1 MPRLDQCT
9 TVDEVWEKLFN
20 GIEYLFQF
28 QTIRYSK
35 WMLLY
40 TYIFDYCT
48 NNLSH
53 NAELYEKLKNYLRNY
68 LEDLCQSSTNLLDRD
83 LLEFYMNQWKK
94 YCVSCKILHGIFSY
108 FNRHYI
114 RRELD
119 FGNPD
124 ISEIYS
130 MAMKIWHQILS
141 QLFYTKITRY
151 CLNLIKAERNHQK
164 IDTEIISNVIQTYVI
179 SHINQHKS
187 TSDNN
192 SQILD
197 SYQEY
202 FENQFFQ
209 DTQEFYRLQ
218 TITYLQHHSVID
230 YLLKIPEYF
239 NEEIRRITAY
249 LHPSSI
255 KNLEKKLDEVLIH
268 DQLTVI
274 HAEAKKLIHDEK
286 IQELN
291 LLYRTVNRI
300 ENGTSELKNMME
312 NYIYKIG
319 IETIECINSISIN
332 ACRKFINNNA
342 VIQAIGNTTN
352 MAEYLARYCDKFL
365 RKRKEETDLEIII
378 NQIKI
383 LLYYMQEK
391 DVFQKYYSKLFA
403 KRLINQMSISN
414 DYEQMMISNI
424 EITCGFGFAY
434 KMKQMCQDIE
444 TSKNILNQYHQYCET
459 EQFTSKINFSIM
471 ILKTNVWLFSTPSNI
486 ILPNKLEHIVNNFN
500 KFYKYLHNGRKLT
513 WIYQHSKGELQT
525 FFTDRVY
532 TLQVSM
538 YQMVI
543 LLLFNNALEWT
554 IEKIQDETQIKIE
567 LLLLVLNTLIESKI
581 LTCTQF
587 LDRDNLDINC
597 IIKLSNDF
605 RSDKYRINLNTT
617 MKSVEEGDVKNF
629 HNTIDQ
635 DRIMS
640 IRATIVRIMKLNK
653 TMNENLLI
661 DTVIQ
666 QLNSH
671 FNSNVSTIKD
681 CINVLITKEY
691 LERQSNDKDLLCY
704 RA

>member
-1 MPRLDQCT
+1 
-9 TVDEVWEKLFN
+9 
-20 GIEYLFQF
+20 
-28 QTIRYSK
+28 
-35 WMLLY
+35 
-40 TYIFDYCT
+40 
-48 NNLSH
+48 
-53 NAELYEKLKNYLRNY
+53 
-68 LEDLCQSSTNLLDRD
+68 
-83 LLEFYMNQWKK
+83 
-94 YCVSCKILHGIFSY
+94 
-108 FNRHYI
+108 
-114 RRELD
+114 
-119 FGNPD
+119 
-124 ISEIYS
+124 
-130 MAMKIWHQILS
+130 
-141 QLFYTKITRY
+141 
-151 CLNLIKAERNHQK
+151 
-164 IDTEIISNVIQTYVI
+164 
-179 SHINQHKS
+179 
-187 TSDNN
+187 
-192 SQILD
+192 
-197 SYQEY
+197 
-202 FENQFFQ
+202 
-209 DTQEFYRLQ
+209 
-218 TITYLQHHSVID
+218 
-230 YLLKIPEYF
+230 
-239 NEEIRRITAY
+239 
-249 LHPSSI
+249 
-255 KNLEKKLDEVLIH
+255 
-268 DQLTVI
+268 
-274 HAEAKKLIHDEK
+274 
-286 IQELN
+286 
-291 LLYRTVNRI
+291 
-300 ENGTSELKNMME
+300 
-312 NYIYKIG
+312 
-319 IETIECINSISIN
+319 
-332 ACRKFINNNA
+332 
-342 VIQAIGNTTN
+342 
-352 MAEYLARYCDKFL
+352 
-365 RKRKEETDLEIII
+365 
-378 NQIKI
+378 
-383 LLYYMQEK
+383 
-391 DVFQKYYSKLFA
+391 
-403 KRLINQMSISN
+403 MSISN

-666 QLNSH
+666 QLNSY

>member
-9 TVDEVWEKLFN
+9 TVDEVWGKLLN

-130 MAMKIWHQILS
+130 MAMKIWQQILS

-197 SYQEY
+197 AYQEY

-274 HAEAKKLIHDEK
+274 HAEAKK
-286 IQELN
+286 
-291 LLYRTVNRI
+291 
-300 ENGTSELKNMME
+300 
-312 NYIYKIG
+312 
-319 IETIECINSISIN
+319 
-332 ACRKFINNNA
+332 
-342 VIQAIGNTTN
+342 
-352 MAEYLARYCDKFL
+352 
-365 RKRKEETDLEIII
+365 
-378 NQIKI
+378 
-383 LLYYMQEK
+383 
-391 DVFQKYYSKLFA
+391 
-403 KRLINQMSISN
+403 
-414 DYEQMMISNI
+414 
-424 EITCGFGFAY
+424 
-434 KMKQMCQDIE
+434 
-444 TSKNILNQYHQYCET
+444 
-459 EQFTSKINFSIM
+459 
-471 ILKTNVWLFSTPSNI
+471 
-486 ILPNKLEHIVNNFN
+486 
-500 KFYKYLHNGRKLT
+500 
-513 WIYQHSKGELQT
+513 
-525 FFTDRVY
+525 
-532 TLQVSM
+532 
-538 YQMVI
+538 
-543 LLLFNNALEWT
+543 
-554 IEKIQDETQIKIE
+554 
-567 LLLLVLNTLIESKI
+567 
-581 LTCTQF
+581 
-587 LDRDNLDINC
+587 
-597 IIKLSNDF
+597 
-605 RSDKYRINLNTT
+605 
-617 MKSVEEGDVKNF
+617 
-629 HNTIDQ
+629 
-635 DRIMS
+635 
-640 IRATIVRIMKLNK
+640 
-653 TMNENLLI
+653 I
-661 DTVIQ
+661 DT
-666 QLNSH
+666 
-671 FNSNVSTIKD
+671 
-681 CINVLITKEY
+681 
-691 LERQSNDKDLLCY
+691 
-704 RA
+704 